1 MLCSVLACLVAFFVV
16 LGVIILPPMLNATG
30 EEKPLFTIKADSAA
44 SLAEQWNNALE
55 SGENNILI
63 QLTGNIDLPESA
75 HGEFGTGVGFAN
87 GGLYVKPGVKL
98 QLDLNNCRLNQG
110 GYPLADGRVVYN
122 EGTLIIKD
130 TSNGT
135 ASHTFSY
142 QGKTYTVHGGTIMGG
157 TTLTNGGGII
167 NGPGGNL
174 EITGGT
180 FANCTAVKSG
190 GAIYAQAGSTTKIS
204 GGTFAYNRAE
214 ANGVDGEVAGGGAVF
229 VTGDDS
235 SLSIT
240 DGIFEHNASQKNGG
254 AVLVGSGTT
263 LTATTLNLTGNT
275 ALVGGGLCSYAVNAT
290 IQNVVANGNV
300 AHYSGG
306 AVAVAGGVTTIA
318 NGIFQNNTAQQDAS
332 YNGAGVGGGAVAVVG
347 GELNLQGTRPA
358 NNQSNFTFN
367 GNVARFGG
375 AIATGAGT
383 LNATGLVF
391 GGNSANHGSTA
402 YYGGAVATS
411 GGIAT
416 YTDCYFSGDSLA
428 TNSSG
433 LEKYG
438 TEICTFGGT
447 VTFNGG
453 VLEKHSVTALYATS
467 GTTNFTG
474 GFSFQYNIGEY
485 IIRTN
490 GGNAVINFNDAII
503 QRNGY
508 TDETAFNNGAHTWW
522 SGLSGGTDCGVWF
535 NYKKVIMRNNF
546 ADATFVQIPLNNGG
560 MTFGT
565 TTGNDADVHIYDN
578 TFCKNAFYIWYGSIN
593 FYHCLIE
600 NNTCKD
606 TFFHYNSN
614 NSDTSPSATR
624 GIKIYGGVFN
634 NNTIN
639 GRLFNVFKI
648 YSSTNAALGLAIMG
662 GSFTNNNTTSL
673 IYVTQR
679 LLQISGGTFENNTA
693 AGGNGCIVASSAVLA
708 ISGGTF
714 TNNKSTGA
722 GGAVRAMWDTAVT
735 ISGGTFTGN
744 QAYYTTANRT
754 SPLDGGAI
762 YTDGETT
769 ISGKPVIKDNTTGTN
784 KLTSNLA
791 TAKALTIGAA
801 MTAGADVHVAH
812 DGKFTTGWSDFH
824 TDAPSKYFISD
835 RSGYKIT
842 RIGNEVVAVTSTT
855 NTELYLTQP
864 TAVATTPSY
873 NGKAQSIITGYDPNR
888 MKITK
893 IKHTWFDGT
902 NQATLNTADVQT
914 ITTAFA
920 SYVSGQNIIVT
931 DAGRWEVTVAPL
943 SGYQWLG
950 GGSGEIVVTG
960 TMNKA
965 YVLVGG
971 VNSDAETFLI
981 PSYTG
986 EVITD
991 GVNWTPGIPDEY
1003 KTWLAGWTT
1012 TTGNDQDG
1020 VLAFCKDATGAY
1032 QLFPPY
1038 LYHVHATPQYVGN
1051 WGRNYYVPTEHMNM
1065 GIRRIKI
1072 ATDSDFTVVV
1082 DEAQYTDGKTELK
1095 PAFKVYFRDYYLGQY
1110 NGSKWI
1116 ENSARPCGPI
1126 NLKDVVYANNRE
1138 PNRPDNQPA
1147 VTFTIDTG
1155 YNTVCNFEGT
1165 RTTLFTINGRPI
1177 TNDGTGDGLQIN
1189 GHPEITT
1196 NKTYDGT
1203 VNAAIVWEGKVTVS
1217 GVSSVYLTVITATYD
1232 SSSVGTDKTITIKYF
1247 FGGANGWLYSY
1258 SETCQGTITPAVITQ
1273 IDGLVANKTY
1283 DGTVDATLSDSNAV
1297 FTGKFGNDN
1306 LRFTADVAF
1315 VAPGAGENKQM
1326 VIDRDSLVL
1335 SGSAAGNY
1343 VLADDVVINIDGTI
1357 LPASLTATADGVT
1370 TQYDSHAHDM
1380 IKPNFDSVVLTAGA
1394 TDADRASVVWEYSL
1408 DQTVWE
1414 TNLPTR
1420 TRAANVPVYY
1430 RVKADNHDYFY
1441 GEVRFAL
1448 TPISIADAQISL
1460 GQSAVIYDGAEH
1472 NLVPYITFTLG
1483 DETLELKYAEDY
1495 LLEYQ
1500 NSYQGGDY
1508 DNGKGDTK
1516 NVGVITVKVIGSGQS
1531 FMGTAKQS
1539 VTFQIVPQ
1547 TVAMPAAD
1555 TRSFHYNGSV
1565 QTYEIATDERYV
1577 VTGNQQSEV
1586 SVRDEATQTGGHA
1599 VTVALVDKHNYI
1611 WENGLSADLTYWFS
1625 IYAELVEVNW
1635 EWAYQYFYVGKSY
1648 TAADALAGTT
1658 ASSQHDANTKVP
1670 GTVSFST
1677 ADGLLTIVDPD
1688 NAHKD
1693 TLQKTFTMMVEAKFT
1708 PDNPSYAPVVA
1719 TLPVSAKWIVVTLNS
1734 NRGSGSANLEI
1745 TARYGDPIIYIDY
1758 DTNDNKL
1765 TRDYYLHLGWTRDT
1779 AMDPV
1784 SARDFF
1790 TEQDLINHLERNQ
1803 VVDLNGETF
1812 AETDATYYAVWRYID
1827 YTITFY
1833 KNEPLQYK
1841 TLSDDAPE
1849 TMAMFWTPDAATQFV
1864 TEYNGVMNYD
1874 QSKKAYIY
1882 TYNHQDWLN
1891 KTSDV
1896 MRFNLPWVAGQ
1907 GFTFKAWQDGAG
1919 TIVGSLN
1926 SLKNLELYAQ
1936 WEGLKYTVN
1945 FVNRENE
1952 EEITQTAR
1960 VQNGGILTA
1969 NQVPNL
1975 LRVGYNFAG
1984 WFLTPEAAADVDANG
1999 ALRVLPDETT
2009 IWTTRDLTLYAGWT
2023 AKRVH
2028 VQIDTLAGMDIKVEV
2043 NETQADGSEIITK
2056 TVYSGDLLYLP
2067 STFKISAVVKP
2078 GYQFKNLT
2086 LNFEG
2091 QPLQTAND
2099 LVWEYTLQD
2108 YSSDKLRINL
2118 IISGAYDVCQ
2128 YDLNYAPGAW
2138 QFVAD
2143 FVAPNTYS
2151 VENNVTLPVADNM
2164 VYPGYTFAGWYDN
2177 NHLQGA
2183 VLTNTRE
2190 LTDLGNV
2197 TLYPKWTANQQT
2209 LVLYNGGVVYATRTL
2224 TTDSEYRLDD
2234 LSTLSGFE
2242 DYNFQG
2248 WSLNAD
2254 LTGAVMPSN
2263 AVYTVQPANNNLY
2276 AVWQFKEGELTIHA
2290 DRTEGWY
2297 DFGRTVLTLTPA
2309 YSREYV
2315 NLRNGIKVSYEF
2327 YRTGNDLTPV
2337 ATGTLSLTDVAQNA
2351 TYYCVA
2357 TVTDNG
2363 YAQPLKITSES
2374 IAVRVLRKNLSDAV
2388 FAEMSNQTYTGAP
2401 ITPDLP
2407 EITVEGWTLVP
2418 GVDFTYEYY
2427 YNETVGWAHLKIT
2440 GLNNYSGSADQPA
2453 FYIEPAYMN
2462 ARVEANHQVYDGAE
2476 HLTVINQW
2484 ADVENVTWTY
2494 SLYGEEG
2501 SYATTVPVAKDAGEY
2516 KIYFRVSRTN
2526 YKTYNGS
2533 VVMQI
2538 TPKLV
2543 EVNWA
2548 DLALVYNA
2556 QNQKPTATVVT
2567 GVDGDSL
2574 TLTVTA
2580 GDCCLVGTYTATA
2593 GMTTLNRNYQLTN
2606 TQTEFTIQPREV
2618 TVNITPNG
2626 NWREGE
2632 VGEYAT
2638 ASLNNL
2644 VGGDNPEISL
2654 TYYLHGEAVNG
2665 KPATEGAYVV
2675 RATIIDSNYILTGL
2689 TEAPFTIR
2697 KKDGTVTNSIIV
2709 QQDDWHYGDPASTI
2723 NWVATVGHDE
2733 AQITYFYLNANNE
2746 EVALNFNDIT
2756 MVGTYY
2762 VRVVIEAISADTD
2775 EENPRT
2781 YAEATKE
2788 FHILPRVLSLAW
2800 TDLQHE
2806 YDGEK
2811 HTPNVTLTNLIDG
2824 DECQVNVVTEI
2835 ADGVTVGD
2843 YWATVTKLDNE
2854 NYVLPEITAQQY
2866 SILPRAITV
2875 TIDAQE
2881 SVYGAD
2887 LNILSAQV
2895 TAGDIIPGDNFDGSV
2910 YTLDKET
2917 GTDVGTYAITGT
2929 STNSNYTVT
2938 FVDAIYTITPKEC
2951 TVVWED
2957 IDYVYN
2963 GEVQTIMTY
2972 LMHEDEKIYLSVN
2985 TMRDAMATPFL
2996 HAGEY
3001 QVTAVTPSNNFCL
3014 SNATTVITI
3023 APTTLLVIA
3032 NDLSVRYDQEFTLT
3046 AEFIG
3051 FVNDEDVSDLDG
3063 NLILETTY
3071 QLRDNI
3077 TGDGTYPITASGLSS
3092 DDYVLNYQNGTLTVE
3107 GVYLQIRIKNRN
3119 SIYGNGLAEL
3129 EFDFVDLSL
3138 MNPGRVFELVK
3149 DDGLTVGEY
3158 AIRGRILNRNYSIDF
3173 IREDGSV
3180 GDGVYT
3186 ILPRPITVAIDDKTD
3201 IYNKTMKPEFEAT
3214 VIEGSIANDDNA
3226 DGSVYQLL
3234 YAGNTSVGT
3243 YQIHGVSTNANYTVT
3258 FVAATDPTRD
3268 YGLYTVSPKKITIP
3282 TADLTEFVYTG
3293 NPQTYRHDWLYRDYY
3308 TLSGDDFTQTDA
3320 GNYVITLTLD
3330 ENCVWADAETGHEH
3344 DVLRYEFNIAKAEF
3358 PLTNVTANGYQ
3369 GVYDGQAHDA
3379 LVDEEPANDGEP
3391 YTWEFSV
3398 AGSDYTATMPTFTIP
3413 GTYMVDYRL
3422 VSTNYA
3428 TYYGNFTVQ
3437 ITKAKLTVTIN
3448 QNSVAKGTTAS
3459 LDQFTVTGLATN
3471 DRPGDVVQLIYQN
3484 DEYSTS
3490 DSETGDEFA
3499 LTAVL
3504 RDGMNAYYEIE
3515 YIEPNVL
3522 LVTEAPV
3529 NVGLIIGLAAGGVV
3543 VVGGG
3548 VATAVISIR
3557 RKRKISK

>member
-1 MLCSVLACLVAFFVV
+1 MAFFVV
-16 LGVIILPPMLNATG
+16 LGVIFLPPLLNATG
-30 EEKPLFTIKADSAA
+30 EEKPLFTIKANSAE
-44 SLAEQWNNALE
+44 SLAEQWNNALAN
-55 SGENNILI
+55 GENNILI

-110 GYPLADGRVVYN
+110 GYPLADGRIIYN
-122 EGTLIIKD
+122 EGTLLIKD
-130 TSNGT
+130 SSNGT
-135 ASHTFSY
+135 ATHSFTY
-142 QGKTYTVHGGTIMGG
+142 QGKTYTVRGGTLMGG

-167 NGPGGNL
+167 NGQGGNL

-180 FANCTAVKSG
+180 IANCNAIKSG

-229 VTGDDS
+229 VSGDETSLVITG
-235 SLSIT
+235 
-240 DGIFEHNASQKNGG
+240 GAFEHNSSQKNGG
-254 AVLVGSGTT
+254 AILVGSTT
-263 LTATTLNLTGNT
+263 DLQVTTLNLTENT

-290 IQNVVANGNV
+290 IQNVVAKRNV
-300 AHYSGG
+300 AHHSGG

-332 YNGAGVGGGAVAVVG
+332 YNGVGVGGGAVAVVG

-358 NNQSNFTFN
+358 NNQSNFTFD

-391 GGNSANHGSTA
+391 GNNTANHGSMA

-411 GGIAT
+411 GGTAT
-416 YTDCYFSGDSLA
+416 YTDCYFSGDKLA
-428 TNSSG
+428 SNSSG
-433 LEKYG
+433 LESSGVEAFAGGGDLIFDGGVFEKMTGNATVYTNKASNIKFTG
-438 TEICTFGGT
+438 GVIIQYNMTLLYSSKGNTSGT
-447 VTFNGG
+447 VTFDDAIVQYNGYASETDYKNQSSTGNYFRLINISDGGAKLNMPKVIIRYNKNGPG
-453 VLEKHSVTALYATS
+453 VFIRSTS
-467 GTTNFTG
+467 GN
-474 GFSFQYNIGEY
+474 GFSYGTPNG
-485 IIRTN
+485 TN
-490 GGNAVINFNDAII
+490 D
-503 QRNGY
+503 
-508 TDETAFNNGAHTWW
+508 D
-522 SGLSGGTDCGVWF
+522 
-535 NYKKVIMRNNF
+535 
-546 ADATFVQIPLNNGG
+546 VQ
-560 MTFGT
+560 
-565 TTGNDADVHIYDN
+565 VYDN
-578 TFCKNAFYIWYGSIN
+578 IF
-593 FYHCLIE
+593 
-600 NNTCKD
+600 D
-606 TFFHYNSN
+606 TFFHEQAYGINYIYHGTWKNNRASNDLFNLRGYSTGNTYLQDGVFTN
-614 NSDTSPSATR
+614 NSVTNQLFNLYKTNIDWAANGHTLHISGGEFSNHTLAHGLILSSNSAVN
-624 GIKIYGGVFN
+624 ISGGVFN
-634 NNTIN
+634 NNTATQS
-639 GRLFNVFKI
+639 GYAGVVTAV
-648 YSSTNAALGLAIMG
+648 YSNDTI
-662 GSFTNNNTTSL
+662 
-673 IYVTQR
+673 
-679 LLQISGGTFENNTA
+679 TFPRRV
-693 AGGNGCIVASSAVLA
+693 I

-714 TNNKSTGA
+714 TNNKSISK
-722 GGAVRAMWDTAVT
+722 GGAIYVNHEKIKVN

-744 QAYYTTANRT
+744 QAYYSMANCVN
-754 SPLDGGAI
+754 PLDGGAI

-769 ISGKPVIKDNTTGTN
+769 ISGKPVIKNNTTGTN

-791 TAKALTIGAA
+791 TAKALTIGSP

-812 DGKFTTGWSDFH
+812 DGKFTTGWGDFH
-824 TDAPSKYFISD
+824 TTADAPSKYFTSD

-842 RIGNEVVAVTSTT
+842 RIGNDVVAVTSST
-855 NTELYLTQP
+855 NTDKYLTQP

-873 NGKAQSIITGYDPNR
+873 NGKAQAIITGYDPNR
-888 MKITK
+888 MKITQ

-931 DAGRWEVTVAPL
+931 DAGQWAVTVAPL
-943 SGYQWLG
+943 SGYQWFG
-950 GGSGEIVVTG
+950 GGTSAVTITA
-960 TMNKA
+960 TMNK
-965 YVLVGG
+965 YFSNLQVDNYNRPV
-971 VNSDAETFLI
+971 
-981 PSYTG
+981 YTG
-986 EVITD
+986 EVITSCAEWRPTISD
-991 GVNWTPGIPDEY
+991 DC
-1003 KTWLAGWTT
+1003 KTWLAGWTNVT
-1012 TTGNDQDG
+1012 TTNDYSSLTFG
-1020 VLAFCKDATGAY
+1020 KDATGAGTY
-1032 QLFPPY
+1032 PEY
-1038 LYHVHATPQYVGN
+1038 AYHVKVTPQYVGN
-1051 WGRNYYVPTEHMNM
+1051 MGRNYYVPNIKMNFSVT
-1065 GIRRIKI
+1065 RVQI

-1082 DEAQYTDGKTELK
+1082 DEAQYKDGSVDLR
-1095 PAFKVYFRDYYLGQY
+1095 PAFKVYFRNYYLGQY
-1110 NGSKWI
+1110 DGSKWI
-1116 ENSARPCGPI
+1116 ENSARPCGPVNI
-1126 NLKDVVYANNRE
+1126 KDIVYVNNRE
-1138 PNRPDNQPA
+1138 PNRTDNQPA
-1147 VTFTIDTG
+1147 VTFSIDTG

-1217 GVSSVYLTVITATYD
+1217 GVSGVYLTVITATYD

-1599 VTVALVDKHNYI
+1599 VTVALVDKHNYT
-1611 WENGLSADLTYWFS
+1611 WENGSTADLTYWFS
-1625 IYAELVEVNW
+1625 IYAELIEVNW
-1635 EWAYQYFYVGKSY
+1635 EWAYQYYYVGKSY

-1784 SARDFF
+1784 SARDFL
-1790 TEQDLINHLERNQ
+1790 TENDLTNYLQQKR

-1812 AETDATYYAVWRYID
+1812 AEADATYYAVWRYID

-1969 NQVPNL
+1969 NQIPNL

-2108 YSSDKLRINL
+2108 YSSDKLRIDL

-2254 LTGAVMPSN
+2254 LTGAAMPSN

-2618 TVNITPNG
+2618 TVNITPHG

-2644 VGGDNPEISL
+2644 VGGDNPEIFL
-2654 TYYLHGEAVNG
+2654 TYYLQGEAVNG

-2881 SVYGAD
+2881 SVYGDD

-2910 YTLDKET
+2910 YTLNKET

-3001 QVTAVTPSNNFCL
+3001 QVTAVAPNDNFCL
-3014 SNATTVITI
+3014 SNATTTVTI
-3023 APTTLLVIA
+3023 VPTTLLIIA

-3107 GVYLQIRIKNRN
+3107 GVYLQIRIKNRS

-3173 IREDGSV
+3173 IREDGFV

-3258 FVAATDPTRD
+3258 FVAATDPTRA